1 MLGISNGKTFTY
13 GDEGEIRQKNWVFRL
28 SLQFNLITCIYIN
41 GYYNTDQRQEQF
53 YYKHPQEHIHPK
65 KYTQIHTKLPL
76 SSYLA
81 LLGSCKDSLHRG
93 DRVIQLLQLH
103 SVPQRS
109 IRI

>member
-1 MLGISNGKTFTY
+1 MDTITLIKS
-13 GDEGEIRQKNWVFRL
+13 KNN
-28 SLQFNLITCIYIN
+28 STIN
-41 GYYNTDQRQEQF
+41 IHKNTHIQRNT
-53 YYKHPQEHIHPK
+53 HTH
-65 KYTQIHTKLPL
+65 TQTGTHAPTHSHKKLPL